1 MKYLYNEGSFDFSKY
16 PVDSHNVFVDKD
28 VLNDFSFF
36 IGPFYIDSNRC
47 PSVWELEA
55 EDIRRFDEITF
66 EKITSTL
73 TSLNL
78 HTEVNLMKV
87 KRSGGWTEISQA
99 KSDYY
104 NKQRNFLNS

>member
-1 MKYLYNEGSFDFSKY
+1 MKYLYEGKVFDFSKY
-16 PVDSHNVFVDKD
+16 PVDSHNVFLNKD
-28 VLNDFSFF
+28 ILNDFSFF
-36 IGPFYIDSNRC
+36 IGSFYIDSNRC
-47 PSVWELEA
+47 PPVWELDA
-55 EDIRRFDEITF
+55 EDIRKFDEITF

-78 HTEVNLMKV
+78 HTEVKLMTV